1 MVTGCDITPR
11 FIVWRVITCGMGG
24 FPNRG
29 RPSFP
34 GYYHSV
40 NFQQN
45 RPILTLLF
53 PGRGLPIVS
62 RLSIPINWTEDP
74 VKAIKIRHRRRHR
87 VYLTLFLA
95 GTARCL
101 R

>member
-53 PGRGLPIVS
+53 PDAAFLLFPGFQSRSIGRKTRSKRLKFGIV
-62 RLSIPINWTEDP
+62 
-74 VKAIKIRHRRRHR
+74 
-87 VYLTLFLA
+87 A
-95 GTARCL
+95 GTVCI
-101 R
+101 